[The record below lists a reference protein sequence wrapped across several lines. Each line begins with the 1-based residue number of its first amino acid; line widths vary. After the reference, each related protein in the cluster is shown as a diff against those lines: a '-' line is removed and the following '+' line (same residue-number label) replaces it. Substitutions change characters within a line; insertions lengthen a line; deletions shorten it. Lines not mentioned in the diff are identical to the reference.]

1 MFTDDD
7 ETFFERFGARADA
20 ALASADSSTL
30 RLEAAIAQLRGAL
43 VRQKAVDRDSRAS
56 IDALLDE
63 VWWATS
69 QGDRHQARAT
79 AARLAHEVR
88 ALHLPGMRAMRAVD
102 AAQQIRTLVVLA
114 A

>member
-1 MFTDDD
+1 MFTYDD
-7 ETFFERFGARADA
+7 EVFLTRLGARTDA
-20 ALASADSSTL
+20 ALASADASTL
-30 RLEAAIAQLRGAL
+30 RLEAAIAQLRGA
-43 VRQKAVDRDSRAS
+43 VARQHTVDHGSRVA
-56 IDALLDE
+56 IEALLDE

-79 AARLAHEVR
+79 AARLAREVR
-88 ALHLPGMRAMRAVD
+88 ELRLPGMRAMRAVD